1 MTNAVLIKNFQKS
14 FITEDRESIEV
25 GMEVEVHQEI
35 SEWGKTRIQK
45 FRWLVIRTNG
55 KSLLEKTFTVRR
67 TSSNSVAI
75 EKIFCLYSPT
85 VKNIDVIRRFKI
97 RQSNIAY
104 IRDLSGK
111 KARLREIKKVA

>member
-1 MTNAVLIKNFQKS
+1 MTNAVLINNFQKS
-14 FITEDRESIEV
+14 FIKEDRENIEV
-25 GMEVEVHQEI
+25 WMEVEVHQEV

-75 EKIFCLYSPT
+75 EKIFCLHSPT
-85 VKNIDVIRRFKI
+85 VKNIDIIRRFKV

-104 IRDLSGK
+104 IRELSGK
-111 KARLREIKKVA
+111 KARLKEIKKDA